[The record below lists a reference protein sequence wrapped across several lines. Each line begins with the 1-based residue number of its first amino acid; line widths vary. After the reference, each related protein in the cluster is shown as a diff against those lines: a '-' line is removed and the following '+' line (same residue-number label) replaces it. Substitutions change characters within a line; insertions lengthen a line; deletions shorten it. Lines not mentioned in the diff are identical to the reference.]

1 MKSLLL
7 AEIEQLL
14 TKGGK
19 SLKDFPGMPLPDS
32 SILQD
37 LNNRLVNEELNYDK
51 DYLRIEH
58 TKLLQKLNHDQRLA
72 FDVIIESVNISLA
85 KYIFVD
91 GYGGTGKTFL
101 WKAITTKLRS
111 EGKIVLAVASSGI
124 AALLLQGVRTAHS
137 RFHIPLKITNESTC
151 NIKQGTFLAELIKK
165 TSLVIWD
172 EAPMTHK
179 HCFEALDKSL
189 RDILRFTYEDAE
201 HRPFGGMTVVL
212 GGDFRQILPVIPKG
226 KMEHITSA
234 SIKRSYLWKNFE
246 EYRLTEN
253 MRLNSSE
260 GSPEEKAKTD
270 EFANW
275 ILDIGDGR
283 TSRGKSN
290 IVPKK

>member
-1 MKSLLL
+1 
-7 AEIEQLL
+7 
-14 TKGGK
+14 
-19 SLKDFPGMPLPDS
+19 MPLPDS

-37 LNNRLVNEELNYDK
+37 INNRLVNEELNYDK
-51 DYLRIEH
+51 DSLIIEH
-58 TKLLQKLNHDQRLA
+58 TELLQKLNQDQRMA
-72 FDVIIESVNISLA
+72 FDVITESVSSSCGKL
-85 KYIFVD
+85 IFVH

-101 WKAITTKLRS
+101 WKAVTTKLRS
-111 EGKIVLAVASSGI
+111 EGKIVLAVASSDI
-124 AALLLQGVRTAHS
+124 AALLLQGGRIAHS

-165 TSLVIWD
+165 TSLIIWD

-179 HCFEALDKSL
+179 HCSEALDKSL
-189 RDILRFTYEDAE
+189 RDMLRFTNEVAE

-226 KMEHITSA
+226 KREHIISA

-253 MRLNSSE
+253 MRLNSFE
-260 GSPEEKAKTD
+260 GSPEEKAKTT

-275 ILDIGDGR
+275 I
-283 TSRGKSN
+283 
-290 IVPKK
+290 